1 MNAFGAFWG
10 KWERERDKDGQERG
24 VEIIEMALTEEEGD
38 GGGRSWR
45 GMGRKGRQRGA
56 ECSFKWKLALSLMA
70 RTSNDDPPPPSD
82 YFNVVSAFLHAH
94 TLTHTQYS
102 HNHHPTRP
110 FKNLLM
116 THTHTHTL
124 PNPPETRNSVKVW
137 WCIIFLSTSIHL
149 PFLTISHSL
158 LFTLFI
164 FRRTLAPYLSSAS
177 ARIQQCWIPR
187 LIFFSAYKHRT
198 SETLFV
204 CQHHNPHHNLS

>member
-1 MNAFGAFWG
+1 
-10 KWERERDKDGQERG
+10 
-24 VEIIEMALTEEEGD
+24 MALTEEEGD

-110 FKNLLM
+110 CKNLLM
-116 THTHTHTL
+116 THTHTHSSKPSRDEEQRESVMMHHFLKHLDPSSLSHHLSLSAFHTLHFQEDVGTL
-124 PNPPETRNSVKVW
+124 PQLCVCTDTAVLNPTFDFFF
-137 WCIIFLSTSIHL
+137 CIQTQNF
-149 PFLTISHSL
+149 
-158 LFTLFI
+158 
-164 FRRTLAPYLSSAS
+164 
-177 ARIQQCWIPR
+177 
-187 LIFFSAYKHRT
+187 
-198 SETLFV
+198 
-204 CQHHNPHHNLS
+204 